1 MREWSK
7 IVYQSATCRRKI
19 NNLLFSCTERP
30 DSEGKSSLG
39 PCLRNKV
46 LFCHRGKGEW
56 RTTQLEGKDE
66 KAKDEDDK
74 EKSEGE
80 QNERDEE
87 YRKRNES
94 V

>member
-7 IVYQSATCRRKI
+7 IVYHNATCRRKI

-46 LFCHRGKGEW
+46 LFCHRKRGMKNI
-56 RTTQLEGKDE
+56 TQPEGKDE
-66 KAKDEDDK
+66 KAKDDDDK

-87 YRKRNES
+87 
-94 V
+94 